1 MVIIV
6 DSGSTKADWCI
17 VEDGCVLSMV
27 TTQGINPIHQ
37 MPETIM
43 EVVNKQLFADTNFCQ
58 ILLQSSHDERI
69 KAYFYGSGCIDK
81 KLQSMKVILEGAFAE
96 YNVEFFVYND
106 LLGAAR
112 ATCGIEPGI
121 ACILGTGANSCL
133 YDGERIVENIP
144 PLGYILGDEGS
155 GAVLGKHFLNGIFKG
170 WLEPDLKTEYLKWS
184 GFSYSEIIEKVY
196 RQPMANRYLA
206 SIVPFISQ
214 HMLRYPLLENMVVKS
229 FREFLRL
236 NVAPYNRADLP
247 VNFVGGVANAFAV
260 QLFKA
265 IDYEG
270 LTFGKIVHRPVRGL
284 MKFHIG

>member
-17 VEDGCVLSMV
+17 VEDGYVLSSV

-37 MPETIM
+37 LPEIIM
-43 EVVNKQLFADTNFCQ
+43 DIVNKQLFADSTFCQ
-58 ILLQSSHDERI
+58 TLLRSSSKLPI
-69 KAYFYGSGCIDK
+69 KGYFYGSGCIEDK
-81 KLQSMKVILEGAFAE
+81 IQVMKAILEGAFAD
-96 YNVEFFVYND
+96 YNVEFLVYND

-112 ATCGIEPGI
+112 ATCGMEPGI
-121 ACILGTGANSCL
+121 ACILGTGANSCF

-170 WLEPDLKTEYLKWS
+170 WLEPGLKTEFLHWS
-184 GFSYSEIIEKVY
+184 GLTYPEIIEKVY
-196 RQPMANRYLA
+196 RQPMANKFLA

-214 HMLRYPLLENMVVKS
+214 RVLRNPLLEKMVVNS

-236 NVAPYNRADLP
+236 NVVPYQKSDLP

-270 LTFGKIVHRPVRGL
+270 MVFGKIVHRPVRGL
-284 MKFHIG
+284 MKYHLE